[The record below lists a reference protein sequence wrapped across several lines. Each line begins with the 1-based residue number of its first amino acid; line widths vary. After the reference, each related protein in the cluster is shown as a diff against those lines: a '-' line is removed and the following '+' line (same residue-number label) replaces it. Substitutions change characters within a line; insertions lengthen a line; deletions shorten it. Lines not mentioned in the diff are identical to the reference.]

1 MHEGA
6 GYVFSQ
12 AVRVTRVLLPV
23 LLLAGWEGN
32 IVAPVS
38 TSPKVRR
45 RLAA

>member
-1 MHEGA
+1 M
-6 GYVFSQ
+6 FCSSC
-12 AVRVTRVLLPV
+12 TSNL
-23 LLLAGWEGN
+23 LLLAGWVGD